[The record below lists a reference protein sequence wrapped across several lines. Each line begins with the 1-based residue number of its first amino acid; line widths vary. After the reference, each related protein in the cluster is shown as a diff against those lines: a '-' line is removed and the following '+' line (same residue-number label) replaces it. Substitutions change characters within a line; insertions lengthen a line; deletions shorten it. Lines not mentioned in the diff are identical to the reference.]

1 MSLLP
6 SRPDITTDGEP
17 RVVGLDSEEADD
29 LMSVLSST
37 TARRLVSELHEEPA
51 PPAELATRLD
61 TTLQNTQYHLENL
74 SDAGVIEVVGT
85 AYSEKGR
92 EMNVYGPTD
101 EPLVIFAGD
110 QARTPGLRDVIS
122 DLFGWM
128 LGLAVVS
135 LVVQQLFGTSLLEVG
150 SGDDVAP
157 ASTTDGGGD
166 VGTAATDTP
175 APTAEPTV
183 EDSADGGD
191 VNIAE
196 TGTDTPTPEAEPTP
210 VPESTPGPEHTPT
223 SESTPVPE
231 PEPTTTPTD
240 TPFAEPTVNPTET
253 PMPTDIP
260 AETPVADALDP
271 GLDALLATGLPPGLA
286 FFLGGS
292 LILVA
297 VVALQYR

>member
-37 TARRLVSELHEEPA
+37 TARRLLSELHEEPA
-51 PPAELATRLD
+51 PPAELAMRLD

-110 QARTPGLRDVIS
+110 QTRTPGLRDVIS
-122 DLFGWM
+122 ELFGWM

-135 LVVQQLFGTSLLEVG
+135 LVVQQLFGTSLLELG
-150 SGDDVAP
+150 SGDDAAP
-157 ASTTDGGGD
+157 ASAADAGGD
-166 VGTAATDTP
+166 GGTAATDTP
-175 APTAEPTV
+175 APTAEPTA

-210 VPESTPGPEHTPT
+210 VPESTPA
-223 SESTPVPE
+223 PE

-240 TPFAEPTVNPTET
+240 TPVAEPTVNPTET
-253 PMPTDIP
+253 PMPTDMP
-260 AETPVADALDP
+260 TETPVADALDP
-271 GLDALLATGLPPGLA
+271 GIDALLGTGLPPGLA

-297 VVALQYR
+297 VVALHYR

>member
-6 SRPDITTDGEP
+6 SRPEITTDGEP

-29 LMSVLSST
+29 LMSVLSSS
-37 TARRLVSELHEEPA
+37 TARRLVSELHEDPA

-110 QARTPGLRDVIS
+110 QTRTPGLREVIS

-128 LGLAVVS
+128 LGLAVAS
-135 LVVQQLFGTSLLEVG
+135 LVVQQLFGTSLLELG
-150 SGDDVAP
+150 GDDEVAP
-157 ASTTDGGGD
+157 AAADED
-166 VGTAATDTP
+166 VEDAEAAATETP
-175 APTAEPTV
+175 EPTAEPAA
-183 EDSADGGD
+183 EDSADGD
-191 VNIAE
+191 DLEIADA
-196 TGTDTPTPEAEPTP
+196 GTDTPTPEAEPTP
-210 VPESTPGPEHTPT
+210 VPDSTPTPEPTPAP
-223 SESTPVPE
+223 EPTPVPE
-231 PEPTTTPTD
+231 PTPTPTPEPTPA
-240 TPFAEPTVNPTET
+240 PEPVAEPTPTPIEEA
-253 PMPTDIP
+253 I
-260 AETPVADALDP
+260 EP
-271 GLDALLATGLPPGLA
+271 GVDLVFGGGLPPGLA

-292 LILVA
+292 VILVA
-297 VVALQYR
+297 VVALRYR